1 MAKSRIQ
8 VIGGLVSESS
18 FSAGT
23 PACGEGCLPGNCQGD
38 RKSVQGGRVSAHH
51 PREGRVGDLFWQ
63 VPGALQGDSAKD
75 HETGAWGGDNAPGVR
90 VHA

>member
-18 FSAGT
+18 FCAGT
-23 PACGEGCLPGNCQGD
+23 PAGGERCLPGNCQGD
-38 RKSVQGGRVSAHH
+38 RKSVQGGRVSGHH
-51 PREGRVGDLFWQ
+51 RVGDLLWQ